1 MQASQSFEKAH
12 NISATAGVFC
22 NPLLK
27 TPATH
32 SPNMLWGLMQIKS
45 DMLWNHYNLS
55 LLLIKGKRAKKRMK
69 YS

>member
-1 MQASQSFEKAH
+1 MQASQSSEKAH
-12 NISATAGVFC
+12 NVSATAGAFC

-32 SPNMLWGLMQIKS
+32 PPNMWWGLTQIK
-45 DMLWNHYNLS
+45 LTCYEVTATFS
-55 LLLIKGKRAKKRMK
+55 LVLIKGKKAKKRMK